1 MSQSYAGG
9 CALHVQEGQMMACD
23 GDDAIDFRVSPPP
36 GIETV
41 SLGNL
46 TFGLPW
52 QGQDGG

>member
-1 MSQSYAGG
+1 
-9 CALHVQEGQMMACD
+9 MMACD